1 MMNLPENIFIKH
13 AKYIADYRIAFL
25 FTDGHSTEV
34 DFHNFL
40 AAPGQNPMAS
50 QFLDVIRVKKFKV
63 ENRSDI
69 IWGDWEMCFPF
80 AALYAGDLGVDSLG
94 NRSASSKRGSVRKGI
109 RQAGA
114 SRPPARTKGLSTMR
128 PTGKSNAK

>member
-1 MMNLPENIFIKH
+1 MNLPENIFIKH

-50 QFLDVIRVKKFKV
+50 QFLDVIRFKKFKV
-63 ENRSDI
+63 EK
-69 IWGDWEMCFPF
+69 PF
-80 AALYAGDLGVDSLG
+80 RYHLGRLG
-94 NRSASSKRGSVRKGI
+94 NVLSFCRPLCRGPRS
-109 RQAGA
+109 
-114 SRPPARTKGLSTMR
+114 
-128 PTGKSNAK
+128 